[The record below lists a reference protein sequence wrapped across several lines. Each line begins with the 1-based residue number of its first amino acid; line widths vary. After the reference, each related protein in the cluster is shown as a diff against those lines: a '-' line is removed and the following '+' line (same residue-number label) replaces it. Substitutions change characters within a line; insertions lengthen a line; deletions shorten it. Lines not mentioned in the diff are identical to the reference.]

1 MYLYELGK
9 TTMFKIEM
17 GSISPE
23 LGHSCNALAIR
34 VFAIFFSPALYSNRT
49 DSNLVRK
56 RLSDDIY
63 DNTFIMQNQAAS
75 HMKVTGNCKHLPIF

>member
-1 MYLYELGK
+1 MCLYQLGK
-9 TTMFKIEM
+9 TTVFKIAM
-17 GSISPE
+17 KSSSPE

-56 RLSDDIY
+56 RLSDIY
-63 DNTFIMQNQAAS
+63 DNIFTMQKQTAS